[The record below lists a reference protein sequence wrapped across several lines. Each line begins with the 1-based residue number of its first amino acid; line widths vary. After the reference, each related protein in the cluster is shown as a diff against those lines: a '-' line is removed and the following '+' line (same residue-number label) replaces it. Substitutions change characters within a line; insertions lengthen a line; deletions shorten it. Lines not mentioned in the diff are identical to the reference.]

1 LKSHSL
7 TFFSKTINFSQ
18 NLIEGGI
25 MKSAE
30 EILYEKG
37 TRIIS
42 VNSDSSVDSA
52 IRTMLEN
59 KIGSIVI
66 KDGDDVV
73 GIWTER
79 DLLRNVSIEKIDPH
93 KSKIKDYMTKEIISA
108 PHDDTVYNLM
118 DKFLGKR
125 LRHLLIEKNGKY
137 LGLLS
142 VGDVIKATLQEK
154 TDELNELKTMVS
166 WDYYEDWKWSK

>member
-1 LKSHSL
+1 MSL
-7 TFFSKTINFSQ
+7 TFFSFYINFK
-18 NLIEGGI
+18 NKYLIEGGK

-37 TRIIS
+37 TKIIS
-42 VNSDSSVDSA
+42 VSGQTSIDNA
-52 IRTMLEN
+52 IKTMLKN
-59 KIGSIVI
+59 KIGAIIVE
-66 KDGDDVV
+66 DGDEVI

-79 DLLRNVSIEKIDPH
+79 DLLRNVSIDKVDTESTP
-93 KSKIKDYMTKEIISA
+93 IKELMTKSVISA
-108 PHDDTVYNLM
+108 PFDDTVYNLM

-137 LGLLS
+137 IGLLS
-142 VGDVIKATLQEK
+142 IGDVIKATLQEK
-154 TDELNELKTMVS
+154 TDELNDLKTMVS